1 MKKNA
6 FILLLILSTTLYSQ
20 NKKKSKID
28 FINMTSLSSVKNTES
43 YFTKYSTDK
52 DRSNKGFS
60 FDLNTIYGI
69 RFFNHVAISAGI
81 SLNYNIDQTFFSTP
95 YIVDL
100 RVFTN
105 ESGGNRFFAYL
116 QTGKNIKWSESFNG
130 EGFSAKMGA
139 GIIVK
144 YDKDISYYFDLLKKS
159 NTIEIQ
165 KSKDKGTYRTS
176 GVGISLGI
184 IF

>member
-1 MKKNA
+1 MTKKIII
-6 FILLLILSTTLYSQ
+6 ILLFLSTTFYAQ
-20 NKKKSKID
+20 NKKKSRID

-43 YFTKYSTDK
+43 YFTRYSTDK
-52 DRSNKGFS
+52 DRSSKGFS
-60 FDLNTIYGI
+60 FDFNTIYGI
-69 RFFNHVAISAGI
+69 RFYNRVAISAGI

-105 ESGGNRFFAYL
+105 ENGGNRFFAYL

-130 EGFSAKMGA
+130 DGFSAKMGV
-139 GIIVK
+139 GIIVE
-144 YDKDISYYFDLLKKS
+144 YNQHLSYYVDILKKS
-159 NTIEIQ
+159 NEIEIE
-165 KSKDKGTYRTS
+165 KSKDKGWYKTT
-176 GVGISLGI
+176 GFGISLGL